1 MDDRVV
7 SKRLQILS
15 SLAVES
21 SQPIG
26 PWQVRS
32 GDHLGPGKYAY
43 DCDWTEAATPLYCRA
58 GKNFFLRAKVT
69 VPSDLPLKQAYLVV
83 NFDEMEGMLSVN
95 GRPWCGL
102 DRHHNRVSVPGAG
115 QWELELEFLS
125 VPATYSKPRLAA
137 LQGLFGGA
145 QLVVVNREVEG
156 LYYDIRVAAEVAA
169 AISDERRKA
178 LLSAAVERALLAV
191 DLTLPRQRL
200 LEEVAQARK
209 ALAEEVDSIGL
220 DQEAGRLFLT
230 GHSHID
236 TAWLWPLR
244 ETIRKCGRTFST
256 ALRLMERYPQFHFSC
271 SQAQLYQYAK
281 DHYPAVYEE
290 IAKRVKEGRW
300 ETHGG
305 MWVESDCN
313 VTSGESLIRQ
323 VLHGMRFFAEEFG
336 TRPRSCWLPD
346 VFGYPASLPEI
357 LRGCGLDYFFTC
369 KLHWQAQNVFPLS
382 LFMWRGLDGTEII
395 AHVPRHPR
403 YYNNQAT
410 AAELLAC
417 WSNYRQKAEYGEALV
432 PFGHGDGGGGV
443 TEEMME
449 QAIRYARYPGMPQV
463 RVGPSDRYFEDISAK
478 SPHLPVWDG
487 ELYLETHRGT
497 YTTQSAA
504 KRANRKTELLLREAE
519 IFGCLARISGG
530 SVDMRPLEQAWKTIL
545 LLQFHDIL
553 PGSSIGMVYK
563 EAQAYYAAAQQTAGA
578 VLDQALAALTCGK
591 AADNPAGDAVC
602 VFNSLSWPRSDVVV
616 ATVADRDGGLAIEA
630 PSGQVLPAQVIQRSA
645 GQAKIAFRAEEVAP
659 LGFAGYKVV
668 PGKGSSASSLAAGK
682 RKIESDLYLVELDEQ
697 GGITR
702 LLDKRHGREV
712 VPQGAVAND
721 LQLFQ
726 DGPENEDA
734 WNVQPTSDKRRYPF
748 EGPTEIDVL
757 ETGPVRAV
765 VRVRRAHRRST
776 FVQDIIVYA
785 GYPRIDFVTQADW
798 REKQT
803 ILKVAFPVEVRT
815 TRATYEIQFGAVER
829 PTHRNTSWDA
839 SKFEVCA
846 HRWMDLSEGG
856 YGLSLLNDC
865 KYGHD
870 ARGNV
875 MRLTLL
881 RGTILPDPD
890 ADQGRHEFVYSLAP
904 HEGDWRDG
912 QTVLRAWELN
922 APLRSIALPGANLP
936 AGRSLIRLE
945 GATAI
950 AEAFKPA
957 EDGNGY
963 ILRLY
968 EPHGARG
975 TVEVALLSEAR
986 QIIECNQIEED
997 VALVASNADRFSF
1010 DIRPFQIRAFRV
1022 LFE

>member
-15 SLAVES
+15 SLTVES
-21 SQPIG
+21 SRPIG

-32 GDHLGPGKYAY
+32 GDHLGPGRYAY
-43 DCDWTEAATPLYCRA
+43 DGEWAEAALPLYCKA
-58 GKNFFLRAKVT
+58 GKNFFLRSQIA
-69 VPSDLPLKQAYLVV
+69 VPSDLPLKDTYLAL
-83 NFDEMEGMLSVN
+83 NFGQMEGMLSVN

-102 DRHHNRVSVPGAG
+102 DPAHGRVLAPGAG
-115 QWELELEFLS
+115 RWELELEFLS
-125 VPATYSKPRLAA
+125 VPGLYSKPWFTTLRG
-137 LQGLFGGA
+137 QFEGA
-145 QLVVVNREVEG
+145 QLVVINRQVEG
-156 LYYDIRVAAEVAA
+156 LYYDVRVAAEVAA
-169 AISDERRKA
+169 AINDERRKA
-178 LLSAAVERALLAV
+178 LLSAAVEQALLAV
-191 DLTLPRQRL
+191 DLTLPRSRL
-200 LEEVAQARK
+200 LEEAAQARK
-209 ALAEEVDSIGL
+209 ALAEAVESIGL

-256 ALRLMERYPQFHFSC
+256 ALRLMDRYPQFHFSC
-271 SQAQLYQYAK
+271 SQAQLYQYTK

-300 ETHGG
+300 ETQGG
-305 MWVESDCN
+305 MWVEADCN

-323 VLHGMRFFAEEFG
+323 ILYGMAFFAAEFG
-336 TRPRSCWLPD
+336 TRPKSCWLPD

-369 KLHWQAQNVFPLS
+369 KLHWQGQNPFPLS
-382 LFMWRGLDGTEII
+382 LFMWRGLDGSEII
-395 AHVPRHPR
+395 AHVPKHPR

-417 WSNYRQKAEYGEALV
+417 WSNHRQKAEYGEALV

-449 QAIRYARYPGMPQV
+449 QVVRFGRYPGMPQV
-463 RVGPSDRYFEDISAK
+463 RVGPSDRYFEDLLAR
-478 SPHLPVWDG
+478 SPQLPVWDG

-497 YTTQSAA
+497 YTTQGAA

-519 IFGCLARISGG
+519 ILGSMARISGG
-530 SVDMRPLEQAWKTIL
+530 SVDMHPLEQAWKTVL

-553 PGSSIGMVYK
+553 PGSSIGLVYK
-563 EAQAYYAAAQQTAGA
+563 EAQVYYAAAQRTAA
-578 VLDQALAALTCGK
+578 SVLDQAIGFLAGGK
-591 AADNPAGDAVC
+591 ADDKGAGDAVC
-602 VFNSLSWPRSDVVV
+602 VFNSLSWPRNDV
-616 ATVADRDGGLAIEA
+616 AIAAVADRNGDLAVELS
-630 PSGQVLPAQVIQRSA
+630 SGRVLPAQVIQRSA
-645 GQAKIAFRAEEVAP
+645 GKATIAFAP
-659 LGFAGYKVV
+659 EAVPPMGFAGCKVV
-668 PGKGSSASSLAAGK
+668 PAKANPASTLSASE
-682 RKIESDLYLVELDEQ
+682 RRIESDLYLIELDEQ
-697 GGITR
+697 GGVPR
-702 LLDKRHGREV
+702 LLDKRRDREV
-712 VPQGAVAND
+712 VPEGAVAND

-734 WNVQPTSDKRRYPF
+734 WNVHPTYDKRRYPF

-765 VRVRRAHRRST
+765 VRVKRTHRHST
-776 FVQDIIVYA
+776 FVQDIVAYA
-785 GYPRIDFVTQADW
+785 GCPRIDFVTRADW
-798 REKQT
+798 HEKQT
-803 ILKVAFPVEVRT
+803 VLKAAFPVDVRT
-815 TRATYEIQFGAVER
+815 TRATYEVQFGAVER

-839 SKFEVCA
+839 SKFEVCGQ
-846 HRWMDLSEGG
+846 RWMDLSEGG
-856 YGLSLLNDC
+856 YGVSLLNDC

-890 ADQGRHEFVYSLAP
+890 ADQGRHEFTYSLLP

-912 QTVLRAWELN
+912 QTVQRAWELN
-922 APLRSIALPGANLP
+922 APLCGVPVAGALPSGK
-936 AGRSLIRLE
+936 SLIRLE

-950 AEAFKPA
+950 VEAFKPA
-957 EDGNGY
+957 EDGKGY

-975 TVEVALLSEAR
+975 TVNVRLAAKAK
-986 QIIECNQIEED
+986 QIIECNQIEEEI
-997 VALVASNADRFSF
+997 APLASKTDQFSLF
-1010 DIRPFQIRAFRV
+1010 VRPFQIRAIRV
-1022 LFE
+1022 VFD